1 MITHLTYEGRQPG
14 HPLLDSLLV
23 TPSQNT
29 TATAAAGLSQR
40 IQRHCMIRFAQ
51 YFAGLL
57 GASVRNDG
65 MERELIR
72 ANTRVLV
79 TKAIAD
85 QMKTLI
91 VRQPT

>member
-1 MITHLTYEGRQPG
+1 
-14 HPLLDSLLV
+14 
-23 TPSQNT
+23 
-29 TATAAAGLSQR
+29 
-40 IQRHCMIRFAQ
+40 MIRFAQ

-57 GASVRNDG
+57 RLRMGWNG
-65 MERELIR
+65 PQWIR

-91 VRQPT
+91 VRQPK